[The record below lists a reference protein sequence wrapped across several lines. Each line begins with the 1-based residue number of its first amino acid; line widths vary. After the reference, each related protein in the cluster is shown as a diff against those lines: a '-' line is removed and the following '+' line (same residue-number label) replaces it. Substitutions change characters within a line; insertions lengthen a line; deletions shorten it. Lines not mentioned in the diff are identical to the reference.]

1 MLLTE
6 TSIYQTFSTQLQRD
20 LELYA
25 SLAHFEMMEK
35 GIIAGI
41 GVFLCKTKAVESPT
55 VLTITDY
62 KGDCLLAA
70 SVEYDPAAEGQSE
83 TAGSWLINV
92 RFDNKKIPDKARIV
106 DIKEPACFAAFV
118 QAARMNGYEY
128 LKEADII
135 SISIIVVRTLLD
147 WLDANASDSE
157 PVSVELPGAY
167 TAKVVV
173 EKGEKI
179 YGIELQEEIKTI
191 IKGSGDELLSK
202 AAVK

>member
-6 TSIYQTFSTQLQRD
+6 TSIYQAFSTQLQRD

-35 GIIAGI
+35 GIFTGI
-41 GVFLCKTKAVESPT
+41 GIFLSETKAVESPA

-70 SVEYDPAAEGQSE
+70 SVEYDPATEGQTE

-92 RFDNKKIPDKARIV
+92 RFDNTKIPDKARIV

-118 QAARMNGYEY
+118 KAARMNGYEY
-128 LKEADII
+128 LKESDII
-135 SISIIVVRTLLD
+135 SISIITIRTLLD
-147 WLDANASDSE
+147 WMDANASDAE
-157 PVSVELPGAY
+157 PVTIELPGAY

-179 YGIELQEEIKTI
+179 YGIELQEEIKTV